1 MPVINVDNVQIVAQT
16 QQLTSPAMHIKNAA
30 GEVFHVALVP
40 VEGGIYDGSETLVY
54 QENSINTCN
63 SIKLDTGIY
72 RVELRGGSGGKPA
85 SCQSGIGTRRFDGD
99 IVSSIF
105 KLNKETVVDVFRGGD
120 GNDSTRDNI
129 HQVSGGGA
137 SGVDS
142 MIVVDGRVIRATG
155 GVGSKCITGTVS
167 GLNGGGYALFDVC
180 YGGGGGIYM
189 DKAINNGA
197 TIKYQARGYC
207 GAGGGG
213 ANEVGGGTGGKA
225 SSSYS
230 YIYAGTDATSD
241 SGGDGGA
248 VVNRA
253 GTSLT
258 LNNPVGGKGGKNV
271 TFSCGGQIATSY
283 GGGGGGA
290 MCFFYQT
297 SCETTGLWCDNDCV
311 NGGDGGSGSTGKSE
325 TSFVKIYKIG

>member
-72 RVELRGGSGGKPA
+72 RVELRGGSGGKPV

-180 YGGGGGIYM
+180 YGGGGGIYS
-189 DKAINNGA
+189 DKTINNGV
-197 TIKYQARGYC
+197 TVKYQARGYC

-213 ANEVGGGTGGKA
+213 SNDTGGGSGGAA

-230 YIYAGTDATSD
+230 YMDAGEDATAD

-248 VVNRA
+248 VTN
-253 GTSLT
+253 TKNNSLT
-258 LNNPVGGKGGKNV
+258 SNVGYGGKGGANV
-271 TFSCGGQIATSY
+271 TYSCGGQIATSY
-283 GGGGGGA
+283 GGGGGGG
-290 MCFFYQT
+290 MCFFYQST
-297 SCETTGLWCDNDCV
+297 CESTGLWCDNDCV
-311 NGGDGGSGSTGKSE
+311 NGGDGGTGSTGTST